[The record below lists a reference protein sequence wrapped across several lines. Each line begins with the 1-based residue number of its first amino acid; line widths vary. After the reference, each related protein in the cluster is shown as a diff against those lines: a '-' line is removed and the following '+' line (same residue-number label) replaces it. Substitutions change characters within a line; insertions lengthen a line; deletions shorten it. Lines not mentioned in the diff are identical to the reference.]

1 MWDDVLFQNHLKP
14 ILEAHTISAKATQK
28 THFLRFV
35 RSSPIDR
42 ILLSG
47 HFCESYCP
55 LYRNLLHRDFDIKSN
70 RFVRAQLP
78 TFRFKIMSVF
88 DRFHR
93 KKIAEHI

>member
-14 ILEAHTISAKATQK
+14 ILEAQTISAK
-28 THFLRFV
+28 FIRFV
-35 RSSPIDR
+35 RLGPIDR

-47 HFCESYCP
+47 HFCENYCP
-55 LYRNLLHRDFDIKSN
+55 LYRGLLHRDFDIKSN